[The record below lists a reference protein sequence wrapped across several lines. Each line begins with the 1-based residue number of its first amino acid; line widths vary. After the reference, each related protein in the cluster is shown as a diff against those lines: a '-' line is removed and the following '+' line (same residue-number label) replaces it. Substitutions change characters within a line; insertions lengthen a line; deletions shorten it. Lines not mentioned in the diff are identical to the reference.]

1 MYYKFRTKS
10 SDPITEETDFTVPTG
25 ETPPVLKVYHKE
37 RFLPI
42 LSDYTFT
49 TKGIN
54 AASNYEY
61 FYPSTKWTGQGGGFN
76 ISNASVTEYA
86 LVADNGYVYVIDKV
100 LEPLETVYTE
110 LEKESNFSLFFQIYN
125 RFTDYH
131 LDETATQNY
140 GNGENLYLHYH
151 TGLPK
156 IASEWT
162 YNGEWGL
169 PDYSNFPVLSR
180 VAYNVFAPNNESL
193 QNFFNSFWSEYYTSI
208 DKVNFLP
215 IKYLLDNHVYEG
227 DFVFPEEINKGK
239 IKTTYGTAVD
249 FDTQNT
255 RLKKICSNG
264 SLYGLNQLMV
274 PEMFGSVTAPLFKN
288 PKYAAILQMMHDVQL
303 IQPLMSRNVS
313 FTFFIPTDNLLLNN
327 TIIDGDRSLYCLP
340 GNVNKFG
347 DEGEGMFTDSDDGL
361 SLVPLSRSWE
371 RQIASNHISSTLVS
385 SVGDLKV
392 YKTLNSFQYLLVDNN
407 EQVYSSDSYN
417 NYQDENKQPARMK
430 KVYEAYNGVC
440 YEIDG
445 DNSTSL
451 LPDLN
456 QFKDQITKN
465 TLPEFT
471 SFRDLVQLAGF
482 NTATPPFDFLMG
494 RFIVLIPTNDV
505 ITAGQLAGKIPPT
518 KEEAAEYLKY
528 YFININAS
536 GLSDY
541 LFPGYGKY
549 EDVTTY
555 RLSGRTYGKLTVI
568 DAGDRIQI
576 KDAKGNVV
584 NVVKIFP
591 YIYNDGAAYLIDG
604 LLEF

>member
-1 MYYKFRTKS
+1 M
-10 SDPITEETDFTVPTG
+10 ITGDLSLPTPAQGHQRKTVITVG
-25 ETPPVLKVYHKE
+25 KH
-37 RFLPI
+37 
-42 LSDYTFT
+42 TFT
-49 TKGIN
+49 
-54 AASNYEY
+54 
-61 FYPSTKWTGQGGGFN
+61 
-76 ISNASVTEYA
+76 
-86 LVADNGYVYVIDKV
+86 LVAK
-100 LEPLETVYTE
+100 
-110 LEKESNFSLFFQIYN
+110 
-125 RFTDYH
+125 
-131 LDETATQNY
+131 
-140 GNGENLYLHYH
+140 
-151 TGLPK
+151 
-156 IASEWT
+156 
-162 YNGEWGL
+162 
-169 PDYSNFPVLSR
+169 
-180 VAYNVFAPNNESL
+180 
-193 QNFFNSFWSEYYTSI
+193 
-208 DKVNFLP
+208 
-215 IKYLLDNHVYEG
+215 
-227 DFVFPEEINKGK
+227 FVDI
-239 IKTTYGTAVD
+239 
-249 FDTQNT
+249 
-255 RLKKICSNG
+255 
-264 SLYGLNQLMV
+264 
-274 PEMFGSVTAPLFKN
+274 
-288 PKYAAILQMMHDVQL
+288 
-303 IQPLMSRNVS
+303 
-313 FTFFIPTDNLLLNN
+313 
-327 TIIDGDRSLYCLP
+327 
-340 GNVNKFG
+340 
-347 DEGEGMFTDSDDGL
+347 
-361 SLVPLSRSWE
+361 
-371 RQIASNHISSTLVS
+371 
-385 SVGDLKV
+385 
-392 YKTLNSFQYLLVDNN
+392 
-407 EQVYSSDSYN
+407 
-417 NYQDENKQPARMK
+417 ARMK
-430 KVYEAYNGVC
+430 KVHEAYNGVC

-505 ITAGQLAGKIPPT
+505 IADGQLAGKIPST